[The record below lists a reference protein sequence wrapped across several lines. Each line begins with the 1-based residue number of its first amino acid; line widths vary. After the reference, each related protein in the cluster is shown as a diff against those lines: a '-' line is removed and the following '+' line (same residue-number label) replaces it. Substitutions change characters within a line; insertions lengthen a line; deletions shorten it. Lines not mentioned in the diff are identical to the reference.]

1 MCSAESVEVHLARAF
16 EAVQVGLRFLADR
29 KARQPNEMELC
40 RPKLEFDLAV
50 DAEKELL
57 KFQRGINKLLPEKA
71 RKNLGVTTETN

>member
-1 MCSAESVEVHLARAF
+1 
-16 EAVQVGLRFLADR
+16 
-29 KARQPNEMELC
+29 MELC